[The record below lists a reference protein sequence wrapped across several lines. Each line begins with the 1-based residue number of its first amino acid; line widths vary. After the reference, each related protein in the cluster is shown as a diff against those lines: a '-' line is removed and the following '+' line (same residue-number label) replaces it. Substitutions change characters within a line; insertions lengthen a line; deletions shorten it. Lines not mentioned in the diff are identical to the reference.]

1 MKIARIDKNKLFI
14 KGSLTEGVGNISL
27 SRNGDLTVPELI
39 ESNEL
44 SNLSIN
50 KNSIICKE
58 FIESSEV
65 FNV

>member
-44 SNLSIN
+44 ANLSIS
-50 KNSIICKE
+50 KNNIICKE